1 MRSAVILSHAALF
14 FMLALAT
21 SAYAEGWVLW
31 VNEGSVARWRRL
43 GVFDT
48 GFKCYECFRHTV
60 RAARR
65 PPVTPRT
72 LTAVLAGVL
81 TAGCASASGTAGI

>member
-31 VNEGSVARWRRL
+31 ENEGSVARWRRL
-43 GVFDT
+43 CVFDT
-48 GFKCYECFRHTV
+48 GFNREYFPHTV
-60 RAARR
+60 GSARPEGFR
-65 PPVTPRT
+65 
-72 LTAVLAGVL
+72 
-81 TAGCASASGTAGI
+81 